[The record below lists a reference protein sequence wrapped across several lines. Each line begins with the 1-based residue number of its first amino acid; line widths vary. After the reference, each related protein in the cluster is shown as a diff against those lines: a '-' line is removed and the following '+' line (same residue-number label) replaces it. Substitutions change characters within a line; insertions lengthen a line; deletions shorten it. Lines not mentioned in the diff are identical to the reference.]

1 MRLAY
6 IPPSAPVYLDLTG
19 VRRNVALCIHPVGS
33 ERDGRVFGMQL
44 HVDVGGAGNQRELVA
59 LAGIQPFALNADCPP
74 GSLPAP
80 ASYHRHSEPVCRW
93 AILHS
98 GCWGGDSTLLNSGM

>member
-59 LAGIQPFALNADCPP
+59 LAGIQPFALNADCPL
-74 GSLPAP
+74 GHFQRLQATIGTQNRFAGGQYCIRGVGVVTAP
-80 ASYHRHSEPVCRW
+80 C
-93 AILHS
+93 
-98 GCWGGDSTLLNSGM
+98 